1 MQGFNFHMMKRCD
14 ETNQSSPNPNIPTSH
29 MHLFVNSLHLKI
41 NIPTVLSI
49 CPPLP
54 SPNQVSHSSFFVPK
68 LEMTNGGHN
77 GTSSNP
83 NLTLPNPELITCSG
97 RPNVPPPLPSLPPPR
112 SRALPR
118 QWPPPI
124 LGIPG
129 VSAFTPYYQ
138 RARPQ
143 QPPPQPLPP
152 PQSQPRPHRGRSS
165 ARPSGSGS
173 HNNRPGNGSSGF
185 AGFHQAQDVL
195 VGGSGRGNGSGALR
209 IGVNV
214 PALRKRGRDGGPGG
228 IRNQAAWAGEGG
240 GGDHVRCSM
249 CGKEFMSSKALFGHM
264 RSHPERGWK
273 GAHPPPAFRAEEEF
287 ADLRPLYQP
296 AETPAVAPQDGEAE
310 ASQGDGGG
318 AREEERMEAS
328 EGERKA
334 DEDGGGREGCR
345 NIPDLNE

>member
-1 MQGFNFHMMKRCD
+1 
-14 ETNQSSPNPNIPTSH
+14 
-29 MHLFVNSLHLKI
+29 
-41 NIPTVLSI
+41 
-49 CPPLP
+49 
-54 SPNQVSHSSFFVPK
+54 
-68 LEMTNGGHN
+68 MTNGGDN

-83 NLTLPNPELITCSG
+83 NLTLPNPEL
-97 RPNVPPPLPSLPPPR
+97 LPSLPPLR
-112 SRALPR
+112 SGALPR
-118 QWPPPI
+118 QWPPLV

-129 VSAFTPYYQ
+129 VSAFTPYYR

-152 PQSQPRPHRGRSS
+152 PQPQPLPHRGRSS

-173 HNNRPGNGSSGF
+173 SDNRPGNGSSGF
-185 AGFHQAQDVL
+185 PGFHEAQAVL
-195 VGGSGRGNGSGALR
+195 VGGSRRGNGSGALR

-214 PALRKRGRDGGPGG
+214 PALRKRVRRDGGPGG
-228 IRNQAAWAGEGG
+228 GRNQAARSGQGG
-240 GGDHVRCSM
+240 GGDRVRCSM

-310 ASQGDGGG
+310 ASQCDGGG
-318 AREEERMEAS
+318 SREEERMKAS
-328 EGERKA
+328 EEEKKS
-334 DEDGGGREGCR
+334 DEDGGGSEGCR